1 MVPAAPPTFSM
12 MTGCPRTVRI
22 FSPRNRATVSVAPP
36 AGNGTIIVMARV
48 G

>member
-12 MTGCPRTVRI
+12 MIGCPSTARI
-22 FSPRNRATVSVAPP
+22 FSPRNLATVSVAPP
-36 AGNGTIIVMARV
+36 AGNGTIIVIGRV